1 MKTVFIIN
9 PQAGKRKNLK
19 AFINNIKCRISNIDD
34 TEIYVTRCVGDAC
47 CFVRNYCLNY
57 GPARFVACGGDGTL
71 NEVINGA
78 IGFDGVQIGVIPSGT
93 GNDFFRNFVVSA
105 DNSFDGDVNL
115 VKCDVIKYKSY
126 TEDGIKEGY
135 CANMF
140 NIGFDCNV
148 ADLTASIK
156 EKPFLSGSLAYFI
169 SILITLI
176 RKKGSDLKIELDGR
190 CVHNGKLLLTSIANG
205 CYCGG
210 GIKSN
215 PYACV
220 TDGYININIIKN
232 VSRRKFVSLLP
243 YYMKGTIFT
252 RKKAENLI
260 STEKCTNITVTP
272 NGGEMRICIDGE
284 ITDAGKTE
292 FKILHNAFDFVI
304 PCKISNISANNV
316 STKC

>member
-169 SILITLI
+169 SILII
-176 RKKGSDLKIELDGR
+176 
-190 CVHNGKLLLTSIANG
+190 
-205 CYCGG
+205 
-210 GIKSN
+210 
-215 PYACV
+215 
-220 TDGYININIIKN
+220 
-232 VSRRKFVSLLP
+232 
-243 YYMKGTIFT
+243 T
-252 RKKAENLI
+252 RL
-260 STEKCTNITVTP
+260 
-272 NGGEMRICIDGE
+272 
-284 ITDAGKTE
+284 
-292 FKILHNAFDFVI
+292 
-304 PCKISNISANNV
+304 
-316 STKC
+316 